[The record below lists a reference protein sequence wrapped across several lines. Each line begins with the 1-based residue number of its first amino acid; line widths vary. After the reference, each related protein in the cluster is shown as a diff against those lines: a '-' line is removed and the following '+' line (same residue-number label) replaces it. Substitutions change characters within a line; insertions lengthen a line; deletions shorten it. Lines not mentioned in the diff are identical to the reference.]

1 MTWWEHKQDIE
12 KRAKEQDFMELYKKV
27 HDLNNKINNTWL
39 ETWEDEGVHW
49 IRFNGDEEFCSSD
62 IKEVYLEAYEYLVE
76 QQEEIE
82 REEMEFQK
90 GWDSYEPTPLSL
102 KGVTLKKVAV

>member
-1 MTWWEHKQDIE
+1 MTWWEHKKGIE

-27 HDLNNKINNTWL
+27 HDLNSKINNTWL
-39 ETWEDEGVHW
+39 ETWEDRGVHW
-49 IRFNGDEEFCSSD
+49 IRFSGDEEFCSSD
-62 IKEVYLEAYEYLVE
+62 IKEVYLEAYEYLLE
-76 QQEEIE
+76 QQKEIE

-102 KGVTLKKVAV
+102 KNVKVAV